1 MMTRTNHMRFLLLA
15 TMAMSAHNPS
25 HGASAFG
32 EEKGFIGM
40 KNLHHENTKNTKRKK
55 RRERGKK

>member
-1 MMTRTNHMRFLLLA
+1 MRFLLLA